1 MHSNNK
7 NWLTPRI
14 IEDLPNIAAL
24 ELDVKYTDGKFSNL
38 TYAGF
43 CIVQYSD
50 SQKLKYYKGK
60 EEKFLK
66 SEDEQKI
73 IDWFEQKNAYY
84 IELFHRLDF
93 TEYIYIFKEYD
104 FFKGRILMGNILRK
118 EMEVRLDLAKLHQ
131 DYLLR
136 LLLNGRTISR

>member
-1 MHSNNK
+1 MHINNEH
-7 NWLTPRI
+7 WLTPRI
-14 IEDLPNIAAL
+14 LEDLPNIAAL

-50 SQKLKYYKGK
+50 TNELKYYKGK

-66 SEDEQKI
+66 LGDEEQI
-73 IDWFEQKNAYY
+73 INWFNNKNAYY
-84 IELFHRLDF
+84 IELYHRLDF

-104 FFKGRILMGNILRK
+104 FFKGRILMGNLLKK
-118 EMEVRLDLAKLHQ
+118 EMDVRLDLAKLHQ
-131 DYLLR
+131 EHLMR
-136 LLLNGRTISR
+136 LLLNGRTTN